1 MNTDV
6 QYITDKKGRKR
17 SVILDID
24 QYERIM
30 EDLSDLAT
38 LAERSQEETIP
49 MEVFLQDLKKDGII

>member
-6 QYITDKKGRKR
+6 QYITDKKGRKK

-38 LAERSQEETIP
+38 AAERSQEDSIP

>member
-17 SVILDID
+17 SVILDIE

-38 LAERSQEETIP
+38 AAERSQEDTIP